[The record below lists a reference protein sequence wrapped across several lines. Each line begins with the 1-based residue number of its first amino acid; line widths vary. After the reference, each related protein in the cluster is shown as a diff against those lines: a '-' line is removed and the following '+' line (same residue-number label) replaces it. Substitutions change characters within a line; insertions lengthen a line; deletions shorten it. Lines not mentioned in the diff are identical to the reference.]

1 MATHIT
7 QIDDSEH
14 GTTILRVEGE
24 MMLDDAL
31 LLERIASDIQTELDT
46 SVTIDLADLD
56 FLDSDS
62 AAVLKRLDSKLGVRI
77 QGIESFLQTAVN
89 SAERLGG

>member
-14 GTTILRVEGE
+14 GTTILRVEGD

-31 LLERIASDIQTELDT
+31 LLERIASDLKTEKDAF
-46 SVTIDLADLD
+46 VTIDLADLD
-56 FLDSDS
+56 FLDSDA
-62 AAVLKRLDSKLGVRI
+62 AAVLRKLNDQMGVRI
-77 QGIESFLQTAVN
+77 QGIETFLQTAVN